1 MTATESQQQYA
12 ILFADISGS
21 TSLYEKLGD
30 IAAQSQIGLRLEK
43 IASVVK
49 LHSGTVIKSIG
60 DELMCCFD
68 KPGDAVR
75 ASCEIHDAMEQQTG
89 VGDLRLAVRIGI
101 HFGPA
106 IRKDND
112 LFGDA
117 VNVAARITSLAKAK
131 QTLTSA
137 QTVEMLTPSEQAMT
151 RPLSLTPVKGK
162 VEMLALQEVIWKQN
176 NLTLLHLDRTQS
188 VGGLSQRLVLKY
200 QNSTLAIE
208 GNGASFIVGR
218 EDSCQLQ
225 VFSTH
230 ASRQHGKIEHRMGK
244 FVFVDQSA
252 NGTYISLPDID
263 NLFIHREEL
272 PLFGSGI
279 LCCGEK
285 IQDGNPHLIHF
296 VCE

>member
-21 TSLYEKLGD
+21 TALYEKLGD
-30 IAAQSQIGLRLEK
+30 VAAQSQISMRLDK

-49 LHSGTVIKSIG
+49 SHSGTVIKSIG

-68 KPGDAVR
+68 VPGDAVR
-75 ASCEIHDAMEQQTG
+75 ASCEIHDVMEQQTDI
-89 VGDLRLAVRIGI
+89 GDLRLAVRIGI

-106 IRKDND
+106 IRKHND

-117 VNVAARITSLAKAK
+117 VNVAARITTLAKAK

-137 QTVEMLTPSEQAMT
+137 QTVEMLKPFEQAMT

-162 VEMLALQEVIWKQN
+162 IEMLALQEVIWKQN
-176 NLTLLHLDRTQS
+176 NLTLLHNRTQS
-188 VGGLSQRLVLKY
+188 VGGLSQRIVLKY
-200 QNSTLAIE
+200 QNRPLSID
-208 GNGASFIVGR
+208 GNDTPFIIGR
-218 EDSCQLQ
+218 EDNCQLQ